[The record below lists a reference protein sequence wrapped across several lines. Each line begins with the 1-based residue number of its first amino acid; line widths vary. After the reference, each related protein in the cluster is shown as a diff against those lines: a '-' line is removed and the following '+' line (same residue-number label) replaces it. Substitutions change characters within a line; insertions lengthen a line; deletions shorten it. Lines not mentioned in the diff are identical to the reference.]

1 MTRWSLQHAQEIN
14 NDLVD
19 FIYKR
24 FINSI
29 YVVIEEKDLYN
40 AILNL
45 NRSNTDAIIA
55 VIKSTSGK
63 NYLLIK
69 CVKERYVEITKR
81 IDAMYNHCRE
91 IESKIL
97 GARMN

>member
-1 MTRWSLQHAQEIN
+1 MSRWSLQHAQEIN
-14 NDLVD
+14 DDLVD

-24 FINSI
+24 FTNSI
-29 YVVIEEKDLYN
+29 YVVIEEKDLYK
-40 AILNL
+40 AVVNL
-45 NRSNTDAIIA
+45 NRSNNNAIIA

-81 IDAMYNHCRE
+81 IDAMYNHHNDIIQSIRQSE
-91 IESKIL
+91 
-97 GARMN
+97 

>member
-81 IDAMYNHCRE
+81 IDAMYNHHNDIIQSIRQSE
-91 IESKIL
+91 
-97 GARMN
+97 

>member
-24 FINSI
+24 FTNSI
-29 YVVIEEKDLYN
+29 YVVIEEKDLYK
-40 AILNL
+40 AIINL
-45 NRSNTDAIIA
+45 NRNDNNAIIA

-81 IDAMYNHCRE
+81 IDAMYNHHNDIIQSIRQSE
-91 IESKIL
+91 
-97 GARMN
+97 

>member
-81 IDAMYNHCRE
+81 IDAMYNHHNDIIQSLRQSE
-91 IESKIL
+91 
-97 GARMN
+97 

>member
-14 NDLVD
+14 DSLAD

-24 FINSI
+24 FTNSI

-45 NRSNTDAIIA
+45 NRNNNDDSANASAIIA
-55 VIKSTSGK
+55 IIKSNEPTIF
-63 NYLLIK
+63 LI
-69 CVKERYVEITKR
+69 
-81 IDAMYNHCRE
+81 
-91 IESKIL
+91 SKI
-97 GARMN
+97 